1 MVSFRF
7 RRSDDTASKSALA
20 NIVDAQRARAWL
32 STVVPLETGNN
43 LHLVAELIG
52 ELMEGN
58 VPNERKYQVL
68 EPLRAGLSGILVERV
83 RSIEYRSVPITL
95 GEAEQMWS
103 LVDTV
108 EDLREAYEMLITRL
122 GDTPLAKLVDTPARD
137 ARDAGPPAPTRTMAL
152 LRALDLNAQV
162 LLFYQRMRVA
172 VPERIWDQHCRMAQL
187 ARQLQCHN
195 DVIEDPLKL
204 SLTETARAAFVV
216 PVLVALADPTAL
228 TPQEFQAL
236 VNCAVRWAG
245 KVGYRIDSASQM
257 GGPAPKPANNPG
269 PVVSLA
275 GDEHLVRLDTQK
287 LLKSVARRVDYL
299 DEGKSPQSIGLG
311 EAVGFASARQLLAS
325 LQRNWGRVAPESI
338 EFPEHNWRPS
348 QSEFALTVVGLS
360 APPEAPAPG
369 TAAPGKGASSY
380 EYMRMRDD
388 ALTQSADDAD
398 REQMGRLLEDA
409 ETWTVLGETGDSV
422 LCLRRHTRP
431 GLSLGHIVG
440 IKLGGKASAVP
451 FLLGAVQGLQQ
462 GINDDHEGVARPAT
476 THLVRVRLLP
486 GIPHIV
492 KAAVDQVQLDGVFLM
507 IPSKEPNQ
515 SIETVWERA
524 RLSSDDFSLVV
535 PLATFRP
542 ARIVRVV
549 AGGLAAVVRLNEL
562 MSRGLDF
569 DQVSFT
575 MV

>member
-7 RRSDDTASKSALA
+7 RRSDDSSSKSALA

-58 VPNERKYQVL
+58 VPNERKFQVL
-68 EPLRAGLSGILVERV
+68 EPLRAGLSGLLVERV
-83 RSIEYRSVPITL
+83 RSIEYRSVPITM
-95 GEAEQMWS
+95 GDAEQLWS

-122 GDTPLAKLVDTPARD
+122 GDAPMSALISTSSRD
-137 ARDAGPPAPTRTMAL
+137 VGPPAATRTTTL
-152 LRALDLNAQV
+152 VRALDLNAQV

-172 VPERIWDQHCRMAQL
+172 VPERLWDQHCRLAQL
-187 ARQLQCHN
+187 ARQLNVHN
-195 DVIEDPLKL
+195 EVVEDPLDL
-204 SLTETARAAFVV
+204 SLTETARAAFTV

-236 VNCAVRWAG
+236 VNCAVRWG
-245 KVGYRIDSASQM
+245 DKVGFRIESASQL
-257 GGPAPKPANNPG
+257 GSPAPRPANNPG
-269 PVVSLA
+269 PIISFA
-275 GDEHLVRLDTQK
+275 SDEHLVRLDTQK
-287 LLKSVARRVDYL
+287 LLKSVARRIAYL
-299 DEGKSPQSIGLG
+299 DQGKSPQSIGLG
-311 EAVGFASARQLLAS
+311 ESIGVASARQLFMA
-325 LQRNWGRVAPESI
+325 LQHNWGAVSPESI

-348 QSEFALTVVGLS
+348 PSEFALAVVGLS
-360 APPEAPAPG
+360 SPGDAPAKG
-369 TAAPGKGASSY
+369 TVAPGGGSSY

-388 ALTQSADDAD
+388 GLTQSADAAD
-398 REQMGRLLEDA
+398 RDQMLRLLEDA
-409 ETWTVLGETGDSV
+409 ETWSVVGETADSV
-422 LCLRRHTRP
+422 LCLRRHMRP
-431 GLSLGHIVG
+431 GLSLGQIVG
-440 IKLGGKASAVP
+440 LKLGGKASAIP
-451 FLLGAVQGLQQ
+451 FLIGAVQGLQQ

-486 GIPHIV
+486 GVPHIV

-507 IPSKEPNQ
+507 LPSKGTA
-515 SIETVWERA
+515 SIDTVWERA
-524 RLSSDDFSLVV
+524 RESSEDFSLVV

-542 ARIVRVV
+542 SRIVRVV
-549 AGGLAAVVRLNEL
+549 AGGLAAVVRLNQL
-562 MSRGLDF
+562 MTRGLDF